1 MISPAT
7 LMLSL
12 FYRCMAFT
20 SRIFGPWLFS
30 CVAKGIAAGYFLFSP
45 QRVGVSKRFYQAL
58 FPQHSGAFH
67 LRCAWKQFLNFTSVY
82 LDRLL
87 LSEDGKITCTHA
99 GWEHV
104 EAALDRNTGGII
116 LMSHLGNWE
125 IAAHFLQQHRERLRL
140 ILFMGMRAK
149 AEIERLQKDELRRKG
164 IRILAVEKDS
174 GTPFDLIEGLQFIQ
188 SGGLISMTGDKLWHS
203 SQRSVPVA
211 FLGHEVRL
219 PETPHLLAM
228 LSGVP
233 LFIFF
238 SRRTGRRRYHLS
250 IAEPIH
256 VAKVGRR
263 ERAEAIR
270 RSAQTYADLLAQ
282 NLGEN
287 PLEWYHFETF
297 LGPRLAGSETPQP
310 NRF

>member
-1 MISPAT
+1 
-7 LMLSL
+7 MLSL
-12 FYRCMAFT
+12 FYRTMAFT

-30 CVAKGIAAGYFLFSP
+30 LVAKCIAGGYFLLSP
-45 QRVGVSKRFYQAL
+45 RRVGVSRRFYQAL
-58 FPQHSGAFH
+58 FPQRGRAYH

-87 LSEDGKITCTHA
+87 LNEGGKITCTHD

-125 IAAHFLQQHRERLRL
+125 IAAHFMQRRREHLRL

-149 AEIERLQKDELRRKG
+149 AEIERVQKEELQRKG
-164 IRILAVEKDS
+164 IRIVAVEKES
-174 GTPFDLIEGLQFIQ
+174 NTPFDLVEGLQFIQ

-250 IAEPIH
+250 IAEPIY
-256 VAKVGRR
+256 VARVGRR
-263 ERAEAIR
+263 ERPEAIR
-270 RSAQTYADLLAQ
+270 RSAQAYADLLVKH
-282 NLGEN
+282 LCDN
-287 PLEWYHFETF
+287 PLEWYHFEPF
-297 LGPRLAGSETPQP
+297 LGPSRQGAVSRLNAQ
-310 NRF
+310 R